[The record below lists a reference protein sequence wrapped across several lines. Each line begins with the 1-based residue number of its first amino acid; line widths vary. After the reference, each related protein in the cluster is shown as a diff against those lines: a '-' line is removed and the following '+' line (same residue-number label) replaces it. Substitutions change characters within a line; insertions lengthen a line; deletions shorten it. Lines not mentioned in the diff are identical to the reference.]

1 MEINQRKLKEKKATR
16 REKPRERKYIQ
27 ATAKSFLSAKR
38 YLLLKFNPPNHPP
51 AFPFLCL
58 STGGNPSTSVRQG
71 EDERKRNVKVVAR
84 TRQKQNGKEEE
95 LKRFSTMFQTME
107 SVSTTETASHHF
119 YQKS

>member
-51 AFPFLCL
+51 AFLFCVFL
-58 STGGNPSTSVRQG
+58 P
-71 EDERKRNVKVVAR
+71 EE
-84 TRQKQNGKEEE
+84 TRALQLGREKMKE
-95 LKRFSTMFQTME
+95 KD
-107 SVSTTETASHHF
+107 
-119 YQKS
+119 KS